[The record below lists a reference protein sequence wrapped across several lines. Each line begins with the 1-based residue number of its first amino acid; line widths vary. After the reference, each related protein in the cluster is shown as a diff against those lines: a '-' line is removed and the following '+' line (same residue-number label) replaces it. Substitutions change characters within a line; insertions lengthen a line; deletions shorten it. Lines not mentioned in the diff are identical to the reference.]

1 MNARLIAEEGL
12 LKGLVLPF
20 EEGEEW
26 IIGRDPE
33 ACQLLLEDPAAS
45 RRHLLCRSTPLG
57 ITLENLSATNP
68 VQINDHELIGSRLL
82 QDGDAIRIGSG
93 LFRYF
98 VTAPSLTTP
107 APPPEEKPE
116 EVLEEPNPPEVIHPP
131 KEEEEELEDE
141 QDEKYDTILDEVSSS
156 SKHNLAEINFDV
168 AESGRWLL
176 KVISGPNNGAEFS
189 MQEKESY
196 LIGTDPNICD
206 IVFHDTSVS
215 RQHARISINEDG
227 AIFIEDQGSR
237 NGIFVDGEQAK
248 EKVPLPLN
256 TVVNLGTS
264 SFVIYD
270 REGNMQT
277 IISPLL
283 PSIVKVLQREPG
295 LDTAKEEE
303 TKALE
308 PQELAPLPV
317 TPPKERS
324 IGPLILIAAI
334 TGLFVIA
341 AIGTTTLFRD
351 EPIVAKQV
359 VDSDKLLGD
368 AFAPYPSLK
377 YSFNKNTGRLVIFGH
392 LLTAQDKTQLVYS
405 LQSLP
410 FIKTFDDSGII
421 IDEYVWRETNQVLN
435 KNPNWKT
442 ITLQSPTAGQFILMG
457 NLETRAEAEQLYE
470 YITTNF
476 PYLDRL
482 EKNVSIDEEIAD
494 TVKNDLEKV
503 QLVNVRSTFKNGEII
518 LTGGIPNEKQALFNE
533 LVEEF
538 KKLPGVRSVRVQTSS
553 LAPDQAMQDISDNYE
568 VTGFSQIGNTI
579 SVIVNGRIVT
589 TGDVLDGMRIID
601 ITQGTLY
608 LEKSGIKYRINFSK

>member
-1 MNARLIAEEGL
+1 MNAHLIAEEGL

-68 VQINDHELIGSRLL
+68 VQINDHELIGSYLL

-98 VTAPSLTTP
+98 VNSPASNPSTQ
-107 APPPEEKPE
+107 EESLPE
-116 EVLEEPNPPEVIHPP
+116 EVEQEEEAIAPSVEEEPEI
-131 KEEEEELEDE
+131 ELEKNHDS
-141 QDEKYDTILDEVSSS
+141 ILLEGSG

-168 AESGRWLL
+168 TESGRWLL

-189 MQEKESY
+189 MQEGESY

-215 RQHARISINEDG
+215 RQHARISIDEEG
-227 AIFIEDQGSR
+227 AISIQDQGSR
-237 NGIFVDGEQAK
+237 NGIFVDGEPAK
-248 EKVPLPLN
+248 EKVSLPLN
-256 TVVNLGTS
+256 TIVNLGTS
-264 SFVIYD
+264 SFVVYD

-283 PSIVKVLQREPG
+283 PSIVKVLQREPS
-295 LDTAKEEE
+295 LESAKEEE
-303 TKALE
+303 GKVSPPPALI
-308 PQELAPLPV
+308 PAPV

-324 IGPLILIAAI
+324 TGPLILIAAI

-341 AIGTTTLFRD
+341 AIGTTTLFKD
-351 EPIVAKQV
+351 QPVATKQV
-359 VDSDKLLGD
+359 VDTDKILGD

-392 LLTAQDKTQLVYS
+392 LLTAQDRTQLVYS
-405 LQSLP
+405 LQALP

-503 QLVNVRSTFKNGEII
+503 QLVNVKSTFKNGEII
-518 LTGGIPNEKQALFNE
+518 LTGGIPNEKQAVFNE

-538 KKLPGVRSVRVQTSS
+538 KKLPGVRSVRIQTST
-553 LAPDQAMQDISDNYE
+553 LAPDQAMQDISDSYE

-589 TGDVLDGMRIID
+589 TGDVLDGMRITE

-608 LEKSGIKYRINFSK
+608 LEKGGIKYRINFSK